1 MKNLFIVFIFLFVGT
16 NSFVGV
22 ISWNTSVKLTWED
35 FKAKP
40 DTESD
45 AVALT
50 ASGITFGYSV
60 KTKGEQIIDFSTT
73 VESHFYPNKS
83 WYLKSKASSY
93 ILNHEQLHFDITE
106 LYSRKFRQ
114 QLSKL
119 KVNQNIKEQMDDM
132 HIAINKALSE
142 TQRRYDEETNHS
154 MNEEK
159 QKEWDAFIAK
169 ELNRLDQFKS

>member
-1 MKNLFIVFIFLFVGT
+1 MKNLLIVFIFLFVG
-16 NSFVGV
+16 NSFNDEL
-22 ISWNTSVKLTWED
+22 ISWNEKSKLTWED

-40 DTESD
+40 DAESD

-60 KTKGEQIIDFSTT
+60 KTKGEQIVDFSAI
-73 VESHFYPNKS
+73 VESHFYHNKS
-83 WYLKSKASSY
+83 WYLNDKVTAY

-119 KVNQNIKEQMDDM
+119 KVNQNIKEQMDDI
-132 HIAINKALSE
+132 HVAINKALGE
-142 TQRRYDEETNHS
+142 TQGRYDEETNHS
-154 MNEEK
+154 INEEK
-159 QKEWDAFIAK
+159 QKEWNAFIAK